1 MLNKT
6 RYIIALLFLSSFFGC
21 YTPQKGKVVKI
32 VSEVL
37 KEKKPIFL
45 QIIDTFQNIKN
56 HSKDWQLENMVKSG
70 IGYVSFDTTTDTYIS
85 DFAIPSNFKN
95 QIKAIS
101 VSAVRIIKD
110 SSNNTTQID
119 FTFNSDIFPPITRYV
134 ILTYFPHNIPDSLKD
149 VRDRNLTNWTDVI
162 DKNWLLSSVGHE

>member
-1 MLNKT
+1 MINKT
-6 RYIIALLFLSSFFGC
+6 RYIIVLLFLSSFFGC
-21 YTPQKGKVVKI
+21 YTPQKSKVVKI

-37 KEKKPIFL
+37 KEKKTVFL

-56 HSKDWQLENMVKSG
+56 HSKDWQLKNMVKSG

-85 DFAIPSNFKN
+85 DFAIPSNFEN

-110 SSNNTTQID
+110 STNNTTQID
-119 FTFNSDIFPPITRYV
+119 FTFNSDIFPPITQICYSNV
-134 ILTYFPHNIPDSLKD
+134 FPS
-149 VRDRNLTNWTDVI
+149 
-162 DKNWLLSSVGHE
+162 